1 MKLDADKLRA
11 EAAAHRE
18 RLQSPL
24 WTDDG
29 GRRDDSWTTKLAQEA
44 RASTMPKDEAAP
56 HERTA
61 RQQPVDLDSILSSRD
76 ESPLA
81 QTGKRGAELE
91 PMLDE
96 ILRRQ
101 DAIGRAVETL
111 TVAQSRRPVGGGDAP
126 GWLASAAGDPHTY
139 DAPDADRKGVCVR
152 VLPGTYAQL
161 RQLQHK
167 MGLRTTAG
175 AWEFLLRL
183 GFAAVERGAVG

>member
-44 RASTMPKDEAAP
+44 RASTMPQDETAP
-56 HERTA
+56 RERTA
-61 RQQPVDLDSILSSRD
+61 RQQPADLASMLSARD
-76 ESPLA
+76 ESPHE
-81 QTGKRGAELE
+81 QPRKRGAEPE

-101 DAIGRAVETL
+101 DVIGRAVEKL
-111 TVAQSRRPVGGGDAP
+111 TAAQSHRPVGGGDAP
-126 GWLASAAGDPHTY
+126 GWLASAAGNPHTY

-161 RQLQHK
+161 QQLQRK

-183 GFAAVERGAVG
+183 GFAALERGVT

>member
-29 GRRDDSWTTKLAQEA
+29 GRRDDRWTTMLAQEA
-44 RASTMPKDEAAP
+44 RPSTMPQDEAAP

-76 ESPLA
+76 ESPHA
-81 QTGKRGAELE
+81 QPRKRGAEPE

-101 DAIGRAVETL
+101 DAIGRAIEKL
-111 TVAQSRRPVGGGDAP
+111 TATQSRRPVGGGDAS

-161 RQLQHK
+161 QQLQRK
-167 MGLRTTAG
+167 LGLRTTAG

-183 GFAAVERGAVG
+183 GFAAVERLPA

>member
-24 WTDDG
+24 WADDG

-44 RASTMPKDEAAP
+44 HPSAKRRDEEAP
-56 HERTA
+56 RERIDK
-61 RQQPVDLDSILSSRD
+61 QQPADLHSILSAHD
-76 ESPLA
+76 ESPPA
-81 QTGKRGAELE
+81 HPRKRGAEPE

-111 TVAQSRRPVGGGDAP
+111 TAAQSHRPVGGGDTP
-126 GWLASAAGDPHTY
+126 GWLARAAGDPHTY
-139 DAPDADRKGVCVR
+139 DAPDAARKGVCVR

-161 RQLQHK
+161 QQIQRK

-183 GFAAVERGAVG
+183 GFAAVERGAAQ

>member
-24 WTDDG
+24 WIDDG
-29 GRRDDSWTTKLAQEA
+29 GRRDDSWTTMLAQEA
-44 RASTMPKDEAAP
+44 CPSTMPREEAAP
-56 HERTA
+56 RERTA
-61 RQQPVDLDSILSSRD
+61 TQQPADLDSILSARD
-76 ESPLA
+76 ESPHPQPRRRA
-81 QTGKRGAELE
+81 PE
-91 PMLDE
+91 PDPRLDE
-96 ILRRQ
+96 LLRRQ
-101 DAIGRAVETL
+101 DAIDRAVEKL
-111 TVAQSRRPVGGGDAP
+111 TTAQTHRPAGGGDSS
-126 GWLASAAGDPHTY
+126 GWLARAAGDPHTY

-161 RQLQHK
+161 QQLQRK

-183 GFAAVERGAVG
+183 GFAAVEREAA

>member
-29 GRRDDSWTTKLAQEA
+29 GRRDDSWTTKLAQGA
-44 RASTMPKDEAAP
+44 REPAMPQDEPAP
-56 HERTA
+56 RERTT
-61 RQQPVDLDSILSSRD
+61 RQQPVDLDSILSARD
-76 ESPLA
+76 ESPHA
-81 QTGKRGAELE
+81 QPRKRGAEPE

-101 DAIGRAVETL
+101 DAIGRAVEKL
-111 TVAQSRRPVGGGDAP
+111 TAAQSRRPLGGGDVS
-126 GWLASAAGDPHTY
+126 GWLEAAAGNPHTY
-139 DAPDADRKGVCVR
+139 DAPDADRRGVCVR

-161 RQLQHK
+161 QQIQRK

-183 GFAAVERGAVG
+183 GLAAVERMPAC